1 VYTNVKA
8 TVGRI
13 LSPLT
18 RITVN
23 NNIPILY
30 DGVVFAVH
38 KTGSIPKT
46 LRAVLAPKHERR
58 DVKDDLE
65 VERINFMHRL
75 RPEEAIFFCVPM
87 SDSDH
92 LPLKDNTLW

>member
-1 VYTNVKA
+1 MKA
-8 TVGRI
+8 TVGGI
-13 LSPLT
+13 SSLWT
-18 RITVN
+18 WITDP
-23 NNIPILY
+23 IPY

-46 LRAVLAPKHERR
+46 LRAVLAPKHGRR

-65 VERINFMHRL
+65 VKETDFMHCL
-75 RPEEAIFFCVPM
+75 RPKEAIYFCVPM